1 MNTPMEIIFFIVLL
15 FLSAFFSSS
24 EVALLSIS
32 KARVRNLTDEGIK
45 GSKSLKKLKDDIE
58 KTLITILIGN
68 NLANVAAAAL
78 ATSMAIRAFGD
89 VGVGIATGV
98 VVLLLL
104 IFGEITPKSFAT
116 KNKEKLASLFSR
128 PLYALY
134 VFLTPLTIFF
144 SFISRGMFE
153 MTTLEEDSSLTEEEL
168 KEWINVGEED
178 GAIERA
184 EEEIMYNVLRF
195 GDATAKDVMKPIEE
209 MVSADVNSSV
219 EEILKL
225 MVESG
230 HSRIPIYRE
239 DDVVGVI
246 HAKDLLLSPSKNND
260 QNYKN
265 GSLEEMM
272 REPYFAFETRR
283 ISELLGELR
292 GGTHIAIV
300 IDESGKVTG
309 LLTTE
314 DIVEEIVGE
323 IQDEFDR
330 E

>member
-1 MNTPMEIIFFIVLL
+1 MGIIFFIVLL

-32 KARVRNLTDEGIK
+32 KARVRNFADEGIK

-68 NLANVAAAAL
+68 NLANVAASAL

-116 KNKEKLASLFSR
+116 KNKEKLALLFSR

-219 EEILKL
+219 EEILEL

-230 HSRIPIYRE
+230 YSRIPIYKG

-246 HAKDLLLSPSKNND
+246 HAKDLLLSPSKNNE
-260 QNYKN
+260 NYKN
-265 GSLEEMM
+265 GSLEEMI

-283 ISELLGELR
+283 ISELLGKLR

>member
-1 MNTPMEIIFFIVLL
+1 MNTPIEIIFFIILL

-32 KARVRNLTDEGIK
+32 KARVRNLADEGIK
-45 GSKSLKKLKDDIE
+45 GSKSLKKLKDDVE
-58 KTLITILIGN
+58 KTLIAILIGN
-68 NLANVAAAAL
+68 NIANVAASAL
-78 ATSMAIRAFGD
+78 ATSMAIRVFGD
-89 VGVGIATGV
+89 LGVGIATGV

-104 IFGEITPKSFAT
+104 IFGEISPKSFAT
-116 KNKEKLASLFSR
+116 KNKEKLALLFSR

-153 MTTLEEDSSLTEEEL
+153 MTNIEEDSSLTEEEL

-209 MVSADVNSSV
+209 MIYADVNSSV
-219 EEILKL
+219 EEVLKL

-230 HSRIPIYRE
+230 YSRIPIYKG

-246 HAKDLLLSPSKNND
+246 HAKDLLAYPSEKNNLD
-260 QNYKN
+260 REN
-265 GSLEEMM
+265 GSLGKMM
-272 REPYFAFETRR
+272 RKPYFTLETRR

-300 IDESGKVTG
+300 IGESGKVIG

-323 IQDEFDR
+323 TQDEFDR

>member
-1 MNTPMEIIFFIVLL
+1 MNTPMEMVFFIILL

-32 KARVRNLTDEGIK
+32 KARVRNLADEGVK
-45 GSKSLKKLKDDIE
+45 GSKLLKNLKDDIE

-68 NLANVAAAAL
+68 NLANVAASAL
-78 ATSMAIRAFGD
+78 ATSMAIRVFGD
-89 VGVGIATGV
+89 LGVGIATGV

-116 KNKEKLASLFSR
+116 KNKEKLALLFSR

-144 SFISRGMFE
+144 SLISRGMFE
-153 MTTLEEDSSLTEEEL
+153 MANIEEDSSLTEEEL

-209 MVSADVNSSV
+209 TVSADVNSSV

-230 HSRIPIYRE
+230 HSRIPIYKG
-239 DDVVGVI
+239 DGVVGVI
-246 HAKDLLLSPSKNND
+246 HAKDLLLSPAKNND

-272 REPYFAFETRR
+272 REPYFAFEMRK